1 MMEDYSIDRGY
12 LSDDSSLFKSR
23 QHLEEVAERIART
36 VSEKILEDMK

>member
-1 MMEDYSIDRGY
+1 MEDYNIDRGY
-12 LSDDSSLFKSR
+12 LSDDSSLFKSQ